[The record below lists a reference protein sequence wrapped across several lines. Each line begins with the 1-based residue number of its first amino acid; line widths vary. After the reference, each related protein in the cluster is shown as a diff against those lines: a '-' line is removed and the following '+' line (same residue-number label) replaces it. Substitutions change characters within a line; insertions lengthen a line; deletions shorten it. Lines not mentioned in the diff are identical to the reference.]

1 MHSRLCTGLSLISNL
16 TLQAAHECNLDFV
29 PAPLWLHLIN
39 SPHILS
45 YLSTHFFRS
54 CQWNYSCRTLP
65 STSLQH
71 GLKGQWVQL
80 PQGQKSPAL
89 KYFVGLREQLRISN
103 LSRFTDG
110 GVTALTLHHQH
121 YCAHETPHC
130 HIYWT
135 ILLKPHH
142 RSPKR
147 SRDAK
152 QWMWNTAT
160 APHAGSLCHRGS
172 GTGLC
177 WGHKRTKPH
186 LFSPGDD
193 CSCPEEHTG
202 SSVEQG
208 CRSWAV
214 LCVCWTYK
222 VSVRKASSD

>member
-1 MHSRLCTGLSLISNL
+1 MHSRLCTGLSLISNP
-16 TLQAAHECNLDFV
+16 TLQAAHGCNPDFV
-29 PAPLWLHLIN
+29 PAPLWPHLIN
-39 SPHILS
+39 SPHTLS

-65 STSLQH
+65 STALQH
-71 GLKGQWVQL
+71 GLKGQWVEL

-89 KYFVGLREQLRISN
+89 KYFVGPKGAAPHFQPFSLHW
-103 LSRFTDG
+103 LSITRTTVPTKPHTDTSPG
-110 GVTALTLHHQH
+110 
-121 YCAHETPHC
+121 
-130 HIYWT
+130 T

-142 RSPKR
+142 CSPKR

-152 QWMWNTAT
+152 QRMWNTAT

-177 WGHKRTKPH
+177 WGRKRTKPH

-202 SSVEQG
+202 GSVEQG
-208 CRSWAV
+208 CQSWAV
-214 LCVCWTYK
+214 LCVCWMYK
-222 VSVRKASSD
+222 VSARKASSD